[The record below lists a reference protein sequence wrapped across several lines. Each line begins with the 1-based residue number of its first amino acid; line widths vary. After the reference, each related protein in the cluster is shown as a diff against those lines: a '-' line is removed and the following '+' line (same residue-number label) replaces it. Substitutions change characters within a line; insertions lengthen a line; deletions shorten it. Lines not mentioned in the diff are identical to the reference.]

1 MREEREKRKHTSG
14 PMDRRGTA
22 SASPKNASPGSGN
35 SGTVS
40 VQSSQV
46 SPREGDI
53 LRRRTFTGPYV
64 VAFTAHVTP
73 SFPSFRVYTCACACL
88 PFFLPFVSFLV
99 YDSSVI
105 CLGAY
110 VSFRGCAASFHLWFS
125 RLCCPSLH
133 LHHPPRETNVSVI
146 SESAREANYDI
157 DDSTTTER
165 FHDP

>member
-1 MREEREKRKHTSG
+1 MSERGGTKKEGARRGREGDREREGGMREEREKRKHTSG
-14 PMDRRGTA
+14 PMDRRGTV

-73 SFPSFRVYTCACACL
+73 SFRSFRVYTCACACL
-88 PFFLPFVSFLV
+88 SFFSSLPFVSFLFFV
-99 YDSSVI
+99 HRLSLA
-105 CLGAY
+105 CTFRF
-110 VSFRGCAASFHLWFS
+110 VSRLCAASFHL
-125 RLCCPSLH
+125 
-133 LHHPPRETNVSVI
+133 
-146 SESAREANYDI
+146 
-157 DDSTTTER
+157 
-165 FHDP
+165 

>member
-73 SFPSFRVYTCACACL
+73 SFRSFRVYTCACACL
-88 PFFLPFVSFLV
+88 FLFSPFRFVSLLR
-99 YDSSVI
+99 SSVI
-105 CLGAY
+105 FLVY
-110 VSFRGCAASFHLWFS
+110 VSFRFVRRVFSSLALASLLS
-125 RLCCPSLH
+125 IP
-133 LHHPPRETNVSVI
+133 
-146 SESAREANYDI
+146 
-157 DDSTTTER
+157 
-165 FHDP
+165 